1 MITNSKIAQR
11 MAFQGGGMD
20 MGSAKNQAKSKDIG
34 DKGDFGGLGGGDKFG
49 GDPGKYNQ
57 NREVVERVQAA
68 MEAAETYGIP
78 DVKRREGILGF
89 IQDLA
94 LNPVSSF
101 FSGNIPG
108 MFASLAF
115 GKGPYTKESLVTG
128 NFADLTNAPA
138 DYRQAVLDTMG
149 GTYSE
154 VQKEQIK
161 AGDEAKKA
169 EQEATRGP
177 ENPLGD
183 ISPTTPMNPFEGDAI
198 KTQRYQDFM
207 VAGYPPDMAEYLVG
221 VLM

>member
-177 ENPLGD
+177 EQM
-183 ISPTTPMNPFEGDAI
+183 IAEVESVNPFADDPVKSIQYEDYLKG
-198 KTQRYQDFM
+198 
-207 VAGYPPDMAEYLVG
+207 GYPPDMAEYLVNA
-221 VLM
+221 LS